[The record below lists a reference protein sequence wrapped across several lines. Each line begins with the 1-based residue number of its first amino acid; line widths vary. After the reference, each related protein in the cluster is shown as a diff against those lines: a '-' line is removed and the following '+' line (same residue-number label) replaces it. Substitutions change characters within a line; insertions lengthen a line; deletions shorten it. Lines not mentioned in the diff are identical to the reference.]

1 MKKVKKAIFLIAKQS
16 LFFGL
21 AIAIQPK
28 ALIPI
33 LFIWIGVI
41 GLGASI
47 GYIQAQKQSNQ
58 F

>member
-1 MKKVKKAIFLIAKQS
+1 MKKARKAISLIAKQS

-21 AIAIQPK
+21 AIVIQPK

-33 LFIWIGVI
+33 VFIWIGVL

-47 GYIQAQKQSNQ
+47 GYIQAQKQLHI
-58 F
+58 